1 MNLQRSVNALAKSSK
16 SLNYQKLSREVQK
29 GLVGLVECVMRAT
42 EVAHSDHREALEIF
56 QAIGAPA
63 TLSAKPRALMPVET
77 EFDTLVTDIK
87 FLEKETSQTN
97 ECLRA
102 TLVAT
107 LRARAS
113 MLELFA
119 APKRSMLVSKAV
131 YPRWLKLCLGFRTAT
146 KVPRPL
152 DYRPAPDTDAHLR
165 SWRQLT
171 PGRETEE
178 RCRPT
183 LGPCIRPRLRSE
195 R

>member
-1 MNLQRSVNALAKSSK
+1 
-16 SLNYQKLSREVQK
+16 
-29 GLVGLVECVMRAT
+29 MRAT
-42 EVAHSDHREALEIF
+42 EVAHCDPREALEIF

-119 APKRSMLVSKAV
+119 APKRSMLVLESGLSAV
-131 YPRWLKLCLGFRTAT
+131 AQAVLRIQDRDKSPAT
-146 KVPRPL
+146 
-152 DYRPAPDTDAHLR
+152 
-165 SWRQLT
+165 S
-171 PGRETEE
+171 
-178 RCRPT
+178 
-183 LGPCIRPRLRSE
+183 
-195 R
+195 